1 MKDNRKVYRCAYGMI
16 RVMRNANVDGGC
28 LEFGISP
35 YFYNKEQKLEID
47 LKYPE
52 GKEFI
57 ESDDFKVG
65 DPVEL
70 TTSVDELKSVYE
82 KLIRT
87 CIKMR
92 LLSRG
97 YSEDGPYDKISDNLI
112 SWLKGTD
119 FYDAPASTRFHEAF
133 KHGLLVHTLNVYNNI
148 CDLWKLDKFHD
159 VDIYSAALVALVHD
173 WCKIGL
179 YEVYQKNV
187 KENGTWKQ
195 VDAFKRNS
203 PSYPLGHGETSMFL
217 ADRFCKLTPEEATAI
232 RWHMGKWYCHDA
244 VDNDLQTANETF
256 PLVHML
262 QFADQLS
269 ITNY

>member
-1 MKDNRKVYRCAYGMI
+1 MKDNRKVYRYAYGMLRI
-16 RVMRNANVDGGC
+16 TRTSDVDGEC
-28 LEFGISP
+28 LEFGIVS
-35 YFYNKEQKLEID
+35 YFNNKEQKLEID
-47 LKYPE
+47 VKYPE

-57 ESDDFKVG
+57 ESDDFLVG

-70 TTSVDELKSVYE
+70 TVEVNQLKIMYE

-112 SWLKGTD
+112 TWLRNTD
-119 FYDAPASTRFHEAF
+119 FYEAPASTRYHESY
-133 KHGLLVHTLNVYNNI
+133 KHGLLIHTLNVYNNI

-187 KENGTWKQ
+187 KENGVWKQ

-232 RWHMGKWYCHDA
+232 RWHMGKWYCHDSL
-244 VDNDLQTANETF
+244 DNDLQTANETF

>member
-1 MKDNRKVYRCAYGMI
+1 MKDNRTVYRCAYGMI
-16 RVMRNANVDGGC
+16 KLVRKSEEDEVTSE
-28 LEFGISP
+28 LGIQQYLNS
-35 YFYNKEQKLEID
+35 KQWKLEID
-47 LKYPE
+47 WKYPE
-52 GKEFI
+52 VSEFI
-57 ESDDFKVG
+57 KSDDFLVG

-70 TTSVDELKSVYE
+70 TTGVDEMKGIYE

-97 YSEDGPYDKISDNLI
+97 YDETSPYDKIADNLI
-112 SWLKGTD
+112 NWIRSTD
-119 FYDAPASTRFHEAF
+119 FYNAPASTRFHECYT
-133 KHGLLVHTLNVYNNI
+133 HGLLVHTLNVYNNI
-148 CDLWKLDKFHD
+148 CDLWKLNKFHN
-159 VDIYSAALVALVHD
+159 VDIYSASLVALVHD

-187 KENGTWKQ
+187 KEDGVWKQ

-244 VDNDLQTANETF
+244 LDNDLQTANETF

-269 ITNY
+269 ITTY